1 MLSILKGLDM
11 IYRLK
16 FEKREEVKYIGH
28 LDTMRT
34 FTRCIKRTN
43 LPIKFSS
50 GFNPRVQLS
59 FALPL
64 AVGVT
69 SECEYFDLE
78 LNGDIEPEEV
88 IKELSQTM
96 PSGFKILTCKKLD
109 KAKSLMSL
117 VKEAKYELNL
127 DVNTDEIE
135 NDVKK
140 LQDLLSQE
148 TIEIIKQGKA
158 KKEEVLNIKP
168 MIIDFMVEE
177 INYRTIR
184 ITIHSTA
191 GSKDNLNPN
200 YVLQAVK
207 ELLGEAVLEDF
218 DIHRKE
224 LILEDN

>member
-1 MLSILKGLDM
+1 M
-11 IYRLK
+11 IYRIK

-34 FTRCIKRTN
+34 FTRCIKRTE

-78 LNGDIEPEEV
+78 LNGDVEPDFV
-88 IKELSQTM
+88 VSELTKMM
-96 PSGFKILTCKKLD
+96 PIGFKILNCEKLE
-109 KAKSLMSL
+109 KTKSLMSL
-117 VKEAKYELNL
+117 VKEAIYEINL
-127 DVNTDEIE
+127 DVNTDELDNLVE
-135 NDVKK
+135 KMK
-140 LQDLLSQE
+140 DLFSQE
-148 TIEIIKQGKA
+148 LIEITKEGKA
-158 KKEEVLNIKP
+158 GKQEIINIKP
-168 MIIDFMVEE
+168 MIIEFIVEE

-184 ITIHSTA
+184 LTVHCTA

-200 YVLQAVK
+200 YILQAVK
-207 ELLGEAVLEDF
+207 TLLGEDVLEDY
-218 DIHRKE
+218 DIHRKQ
-224 LILEDN
+224 LILA

>member
-1 MLSILKGLDM
+1 M
-11 IYRLK
+11 IYRIK

-34 FTRCIKRTN
+34 FTRCIKRTE

-69 SECEYFDLE
+69 SECEYVDIE
-78 LNGDIEPEEV
+78 LNGDVETELV
-88 IKELSQTM
+88 ISELSKTM
-96 PSGFKILTCKKLD
+96 PSGFKMLTCEKFEKV
-109 KAKSLMSL
+109 KSLMSL
-117 VKEAKYELNL
+117 VKEAVYEINL

-135 NDVKK
+135 EKVEEIKS
-140 LQDLLSQE
+140 LFSQNSV
-148 TIEIIKQGKA
+148 EITKEGKA
-158 KKEEVLNIKP
+158 GKEELKDIKP
-168 MIIDFMVEE
+168 MIIDFIVEE
-177 INYRTIR
+177 INYRAIR
-184 ITIHSTA
+184 VTVHCSA

-200 YVLQAVK
+200 YILQALK
-207 ELLGEAVLEDF
+207 NLLGEDVLEDY

-224 LILEDN
+224 LILE

>member
-1 MLSILKGLDM
+1 M

-78 LNGDIEPEEV
+78 LNGEVEPGEV

-96 PSGFKILTCKKLD
+96 PSGFKVVTCEKLE

-117 VKEAKYELNL
+117 VKEAVYELNL

-135 NDVKK
+135 NDVKRI
-140 LQDLLSQE
+140 QDLLSKE
-148 TIEIIKQGKA
+148 TIEIVKQGKA
-158 KKEEVLNIKP
+158 KKEETLNIKP

-184 ITIHSTA
+184 MTVHCTA

-207 ELLGEAVLEDF
+207 ELLGEEILEDF

-224 LILEDN
+224 LILQEN

>member
-1 MLSILKGLDM
+1 M

-78 LNGDIEPEEV
+78 LNGEVESEEV

-96 PSGFKILTCKKLD
+96 PSGFKILTCEKLE

-117 VKEAKYELNL
+117 VKEAVYELNL

-135 NDVKK
+135 NDLKRI
-140 LQDLLSQE
+140 QDLLSQE
-148 TIEIIKQGKA
+148 TIEIVKQGKA
-158 KKEEVLNIKP
+158 KKEETLNIKP

-184 ITIHSTA
+184 MTVHCTA

-200 YVLQAVK
+200 YVLQDVK
-207 ELLGEAVLEDF
+207 ELLGEEVLEDF

-224 LILEDN
+224 LILQEN

>member
-1 MLSILKGLDM
+1 M
-11 IYRLK
+11 IYRLQ

-78 LNGDIEPEEV
+78 LNGEVEPAEV
-88 IKELSQTM
+88 VKELSQTM
-96 PSGFKILTCKKLD
+96 PSGFKILSCIRLEKS
-109 KAKSLMSL
+109 KSLMSL
-117 VKEAKYELNL
+117 VKEAEYEINL
-127 DVNTDEIE
+127 DVNTENVEDE
-135 NDVKK
+135 VKK
-140 LQDLLSQE
+140 IQDLFSQDS
-148 TIEIIKQGKA
+148 IEITKQGKN
-158 KKEEVLNIKP
+158 KKEEIVNVKP
-168 MIIDFMVEE
+168 MLIDFLVEE
-177 INYRTIR
+177 INYCTIR
-184 ITIHSTA
+184 VTVHCSA

-200 YVLQAVK
+200 YVLQAIRNI
-207 ELLGEAVLEDF
+207 LGEEILEDF
-218 DIHRKE
+218 DIHRKK
-224 LILEDN
+224 LILQDV

>member
-1 MLSILKGLDM
+1 M
-11 IYRLK
+11 IYRIK

-34 FTRCIKRTN
+34 FTRCIKRTE

-78 LNGDIEPEEV
+78 LNGDVEPDFV
-88 IKELSQTM
+88 VSELTKTM
-96 PSGFKILTCKKLD
+96 PTGFKILNCEKLE
-109 KAKSLMSL
+109 KTKSLMSL
-117 VKEAKYELNL
+117 VKEAVYEINL
-127 DVNTDEIE
+127 DVNTDELDNVVE
-135 NDVKK
+135 KMK
-140 LQDLLSQE
+140 DLFSQE
-148 TIEIIKQGKA
+148 LIEIIKEGKA
-158 KKEEVLNIKP
+158 GKQETINIKP
-168 MIIDFMVEE
+168 MIIDFIVEE

-184 ITIHSTA
+184 LTVHCTA

-200 YVLQAVK
+200 YILQAVK
-207 ELLGEAVLEDF
+207 DLLGEDVLEDY
-218 DIHRKE
+218 DIHRKQ
-224 LILEDN
+224 LILA

>member
-1 MLSILKGLDM
+1 M
-11 IYRLK
+11 IYRIK

-34 FTRCIKRTN
+34 FTRCIKRTE

-78 LNGDIEPEEV
+78 LNGDVEPDFV
-88 IKELSQTM
+88 VSELTKTM
-96 PSGFKILTCKKLD
+96 PTGFKILNCKKME
-109 KAKSLMSL
+109 KTKSLMSL
-117 VKEAKYELNL
+117 VKEAVYEINL
-127 DVNTDEIE
+127 DVNTDELDNLVE
-135 NDVKK
+135 KMK
-140 LQDLLSQE
+140 DLFSQE
-148 TIEIIKQGKA
+148 IIEIIKEGKA
-158 KKEEVLNIKP
+158 GKQETINIKP
-168 MIIDFMVEE
+168 MIIDFIVEE

-184 ITIHSTA
+184 LTVHCTA

-200 YVLQAVK
+200 YILQAVK
-207 ELLGEAVLEDF
+207 DLLGEDVLEDY
-218 DIHRKE
+218 DIHRKQ
-224 LILEDN
+224 LILA

>member
-1 MLSILKGLDM
+1 M
-11 IYRLK
+11 IYRIK

-34 FTRCIKRTN
+34 FTRCIKRTE

-69 SECEYFDLE
+69 SECEFCDIE
-78 LNGDIEPEEV
+78 LNGDVETDFV
-88 IKELSQTM
+88 ISELSKTM
-96 PSGFKILTCKKLD
+96 PSGFKVLTCEKFEKV
-109 KAKSLMSL
+109 KSLMSL
-117 VKEAKYELNL
+117 VKEAVYEINL

-135 NDVKK
+135 AKVEGLKNLFSQDV
-140 LQDLLSQE
+140 L
-148 TIEIIKQGKA
+148 EITKEGKA
-158 KKEEVLNIKP
+158 GKEEQKDIKP
-168 MIIDFMVEE
+168 MIIDFLVEE
-177 INYRTIR
+177 INYRAIR
-184 ITIHSTA
+184 ITVHCTA

-200 YVLQAVK
+200 YILQAVK
-207 ELLGEAVLEDF
+207 SVLGEDILEDY

-224 LILEDN
+224 LILE

>member
-1 MLSILKGLDM
+1 M

-34 FTRCIKRTN
+34 FTRCIKRTS
-43 LPIKFSS
+43 LPIKFST

-78 LNGDIEPEEV
+78 LNGEVEPEEV
-88 IKELSQTM
+88 MAELSKTM
-96 PSGFKILTCKKLD
+96 PSGFKILNCIKLE

-117 VKEAKYELNL
+117 VKEAVYEINL

-135 NDVKK
+135 NDVKRI
-140 LQDLLSQE
+140 QDLLSQE
-148 TIEIIKQGKA
+148 DIEIIKQGKA
-158 KKEEVLNIKP
+158 KKEESLNIKP
-168 MIIDFMVEE
+168 MIIDFIVEE
-177 INYRTIR
+177 INYRSIR
-184 ITIHSTA
+184 VTIHCSA
-191 GSKDNLNPN
+191 GSQNNLNPN
-200 YVLQAVK
+200 YVLQAMK
-207 ELLGEAVLEDF
+207 ELLGEEVLEDF

-224 LILEDN
+224 LILKEN

>member
-1 MLSILKGLDM
+1 M
-11 IYRLK
+11 IYRIK

-34 FTRCIKRTN
+34 FTRCIKRTE

-69 SECEYFDLE
+69 SECEYCDIE
-78 LNGDIEPEEV
+78 LNGDVETDFV
-88 IKELSQTM
+88 ISELSKTM
-96 PSGFKILTCKKLD
+96 PSGFKVLTCEKFEKV
-109 KAKSLMSL
+109 KSLMSL
-117 VKEAKYELNL
+117 VKEAVYEINL

-135 NDVKK
+135 NKVEELKNLFSQDV
-140 LQDLLSQE
+140 
-148 TIEIIKQGKA
+148 IEITKEGKA
-158 KKEEVLNIKP
+158 GKEEQKDIKP
-168 MIIDFMVEE
+168 MIIDFIVEE
-177 INYRTIR
+177 INYRAIR
-184 ITIHSTA
+184 VTIHCTA

-200 YVLQAVK
+200 YILQAVK
-207 ELLGEAVLEDF
+207 ATLGEEVLEDY

-224 LILEDN
+224 LILE

>member
-78 LNGDIEPEEV
+78 LNGDVEPEEV

-96 PSGFKILTCKKLD
+96 PSGFKILTCEKLD

-148 TIEIIKQGKA
+148 TIEIVKQGKA

-207 ELLGEAVLEDF
+207 ELLGEEVLEDF

-224 LILEDN
+224 LMLEDN

>member
-1 MLSILKGLDM
+1 M
-11 IYRLK
+11 IYRIK

-34 FTRCIKRTN
+34 FTRCIKRTE

-69 SECEYFDLE
+69 SECEFCDIE
-78 LNGDIEPEEV
+78 LNGDVETDFV
-88 IKELSQTM
+88 ISELTKTM
-96 PSGFKILTCKKLD
+96 PSGFKILTCEKFEKV
-109 KAKSLMSL
+109 KSLMSL
-117 VKEAKYELNL
+117 VEEAVYEVNL

-135 NDVKK
+135 AKVESLKD
-140 LQDLLSQE
+140 LFSQD
-148 TIEIIKQGKA
+148 TIEITKEGKGG
-158 KKEEVLNIKP
+158 KEEIKDIKP
-168 MIIDFMVEE
+168 MIIDFIVEE

-184 ITIHSTA
+184 LTVHCIA

-200 YVLQAVK
+200 YILQAVK
-207 ELLGEAVLEDF
+207 NLLGEEVLEDY

-224 LILEDN
+224 LILE

>member
-1 MLSILKGLDM
+1 M
-11 IYRLK
+11 IYRIK

-34 FTRCIKRTN
+34 FTRCIKRTE

-78 LNGDIEPEEV
+78 LNGDVEPDFV
-88 IKELSQTM
+88 VSELTKTM
-96 PSGFKILTCKKLD
+96 PTGFKILNCEKMEKT
-109 KAKSLMSL
+109 KSLMSL
-117 VKEAKYELNL
+117 VKEAVYEINL
-127 DVNTDEIE
+127 DVNTDELDNLVE
-135 NDVKK
+135 KMK
-140 LQDLLSQE
+140 DLFSQEIIAITKEGKAGRQE
-148 TIEIIKQGKA
+148 TI
-158 KKEEVLNIKP
+158 NIKP
-168 MIIDFMVEE
+168 MIIDFIVEE

-184 ITIHSTA
+184 LTVHCTA

-200 YVLQAVK
+200 YILQAVK
-207 ELLGEAVLEDF
+207 DLLGEDVLEDY
-218 DIHRKE
+218 DIHRKQ
-224 LILEDN
+224 LILA

>member
-1 MLSILKGLDM
+1 M
-11 IYRLK
+11 IYRMK
-16 FEKREEVKYIGH
+16 FEKKEEVKYIGH

-69 SECEYFDLE
+69 SDSEYFDLE
-78 LNGDIEPEEV
+78 LNGDVEPEEV
-88 IKELSQTM
+88 ISELTKTM
-96 PSGFKILTCKKLD
+96 PVGFKILTCEKFEKV
-109 KAKSLMSL
+109 KSLMSL
-117 VKEAKYELNL
+117 VKEAVYEFNL
-127 DVNTDEIE
+127 DVNTDELEIKVE
-135 NDVKK
+135 DIKNLFSQDVV
-140 LQDLLSQE
+140 
-148 TIEIIKQGKA
+148 EITKEGKGG
-158 KKEEVLNIKP
+158 KEEIKDIKP
-168 MIIDFMVEE
+168 MIIDFIVEE

-184 ITIHSTA
+184 VTVHCTA

-200 YVLQAVK
+200 YIITALK
-207 ELLGEAVLEDF
+207 DLLGEDVLEDY

-224 LILEDN
+224 LILD

>member
-1 MLSILKGLDM
+1 M
-11 IYRLK
+11 IYRIK
-16 FEKREEVKYIGH
+16 FEKKEEVKYIGH

-69 SECEYFDLE
+69 SDSEYFDLE
-78 LNGDIEPEEV
+78 LNGDVDSEEV
-88 IKELSQTM
+88 ISELTKTM
-96 PSGFKILTCKKLD
+96 PVGFKILTCKKFE
-109 KAKSLMSL
+109 KVKSLMSL
-117 VKEAKYELNL
+117 VKEAVYEFNL
-127 DVNTDEIE
+127 DVNTDELE
-135 NDVKK
+135 NRVEDIKNLFSQDVV
-140 LQDLLSQE
+140 
-148 TIEIIKQGKA
+148 EITKEGKGG
-158 KKEEVLNIKP
+158 KEEIKDIKP
-168 MIIDFMVEE
+168 MIIGFIVEE

-184 ITIHSTA
+184 VTIHCTA

-200 YVLQAVK
+200 YIITALK
-207 ELLGEAVLEDF
+207 DLLGEEVLEDY

-224 LILEDN
+224 LILD

>member
-1 MLSILKGLDM
+1 M
-11 IYRLK
+11 IYRIK

-34 FTRCIKRTN
+34 FTRCIKRTE

-69 SECEYFDLE
+69 SECEFCDIE
-78 LNGDIEPEEV
+78 LNGDVETDFV
-88 IKELSQTM
+88 ISELTKTM
-96 PSGFKILTCKKLD
+96 PSGFKILTCEKFEKV
-109 KAKSLMSL
+109 KSLMSL
-117 VKEAKYELNL
+117 VEEAVYEVNL

-135 NDVKK
+135 AKVESLKD
-140 LQDLLSQE
+140 LFSQD
-148 TIEIIKQGKA
+148 TIEITKEG
-158 KKEEVLNIKP
+158 KEEIKDIKP
-168 MIIDFMVEE
+168 MIIDFIVEE

-184 ITIHSTA
+184 LTVHCIA

-200 YVLQAVK
+200 YILQAVK
-207 ELLGEAVLEDF
+207 NLLGEEVLEDY

-224 LILEDN
+224 LILE

>member
-1 MLSILKGLDM
+1 M
-11 IYRLK
+11 IYRIK

-34 FTRCIKRTN
+34 FTRCIKRTE

-69 SECEYFDLE
+69 SECEYVDIE
-78 LNGDIEPEEV
+78 LNGDVETEFV
-88 IKELSQTM
+88 ISELSKTM
-96 PSGFKILTCKKLD
+96 PSGFKMLTCEKFEKV
-109 KAKSLMSL
+109 KSLMSL
-117 VKEAKYELNL
+117 VKEAVYEINL

-135 NDVKK
+135 EKVEEIKN
-140 LQDLLSQE
+140 LFSQNS
-148 TIEIIKQGKA
+148 IEITKEGKA
-158 KKEEVLNIKP
+158 GKEELKDIKP
-168 MIIDFMVEE
+168 MIIDFIVEE
-177 INYRTIR
+177 INYRAIR
-184 ITIHSTA
+184 VTVHCSA

-200 YVLQAVK
+200 YILQALK
-207 ELLGEAVLEDF
+207 NLLGEDVLEDY

-224 LILEDN
+224 LILE

>member
-1 MLSILKGLDM
+1 M
-11 IYRLK
+11 IYRLQ

-78 LNGDIEPEEV
+78 LNGEVEPSEV
-88 IKELSQTM
+88 VKELSQTM
-96 PSGFKILTCKKLD
+96 PSGFKILSCIRLEKS
-109 KAKSLMSL
+109 KSLMSL
-117 VKEAKYELNL
+117 VKEAEYEINL
-127 DVNTDEIE
+127 DINTENVEDE
-135 NDVKK
+135 VKK
-140 LQDLLSQE
+140 IQDLFSQDS
-148 TIEIIKQGKA
+148 IEITKQGEN
-158 KKEEVLNIKP
+158 KKEEIVNIKQRL
-168 MIIDFMVEE
+168 IDFLVEE
-177 INYRTIR
+177 INYFTIR
-184 ITIHSTA
+184 VTVHCSA

-200 YVLQAVK
+200 YVLQAIRNI
-207 ELLGEAVLEDF
+207 LGEEILEDF
-218 DIHRKE
+218 DIHRKK
-224 LILEDN
+224 LILQDV

>member
-1 MLSILKGLDM
+1 M
-11 IYRLK
+11 IYRIK

-34 FTRCIKRTN
+34 FTRCIKRTK

-78 LNGDIEPEEV
+78 LNGDVETDFV
-88 IKELSQTM
+88 ISELSKTM
-96 PSGFKILTCKKLD
+96 PSGFKILTCEKFEKV
-109 KAKSLMSL
+109 KSLMSL
-117 VKEAKYELNL
+117 VKEAVYEINL

-135 NDVKK
+135 NKVEDIKN
-140 LQDLLSQE
+140 LFSQDA
-148 TIEIIKQGKA
+148 IEITKEGKA
-158 KKEEVLNIKP
+158 GKEEIKDIKP
-168 MIIDFMVEE
+168 MIIDFIVEE
-177 INYRTIR
+177 INYRAIR
-184 ITIHSTA
+184 VTVHCSA

-200 YVLQAVK
+200 YILQAIK
-207 ELLGEAVLEDF
+207 TLFGEEVLEDY

-224 LILEDN
+224 LILE